1 MKIFLRAF
9 VPAVLLLT
17 FLSGPALAQT
27 KIATVDL
34 QKLME
39 NYWKSKQAL
48 AALHDRSSQL
58 DKDDKSMKD
67 DYQKAADEYQQ
78 LLTKANDPVISAEER
93 TRRKQD
99 AAAKQ
104 KQLEDRRAAIAQYES
119 QAQAQLNDQLQHMS
133 EKVRTEIQDHVN
145 AAAKAGG
152 YTLVLN
158 TADSVITV
166 GAGRIT
172 VPSPVAYGV
181 SEIDLTDSILKQ
193 LNAGAPIDLTTP
205 GSAPAVSPAP
215 SRPNTNSP

>member
-1 MKIFLRAF
+1 MKIFLRTL

-17 FLSGPALAQT
+17 LLSGSALAQT
-27 KIATVDL
+27 KIATVDM

-48 AALHDRSSQL
+48 AALRDRSSQN
-58 DKDDKSMKD
+58 DKDIRSMKD

-93 TRRKQD
+93 NRRKQD
-99 AAAKQ
+99 ADQ
-104 KQLEDRRAAIAQYES
+104 KKRQLNERSAAIAQFDS

-133 EKVRTEIQDHVN
+133 EKVRAEIQDHVN

-158 TADSVITV
+158 TADSVITI

-172 VPSPVAYGV
+172 VPSPVVYGV
-181 SEIDLTDSILKQ
+181 SEIDLTDSVLKQ
-193 LNAGAPIDLTTP
+193 LNAGARIDLTTP
-205 GSAPAVSPAP
+205 DSAPAVSPVP
-215 SRPNTNSP
+215 TRPKTNGP